1 MTQHVKG
8 DSSVM
13 RNDTQNIR
21 APRRDD
27 KSRRRIVYLVCILIL
42 ITCAI
47 LDIFFIYALL
57 PTDV

>member
-1 MTQHVKG
+1 
-8 DSSVM
+8 M